1 VLRGGSPEFV
11 KFGTPGVKLTGAW
24 VKKDQQDMA
33 NTSGHSGWVVWDR
46 TWLATVRG
54 STGLPASQCTQF
66 WPRFGLDSALGSI
79 YAMQLTFPG
88 LWIGLDACGAVRLL
102 WHGGAVN
109 HGEAFYAHGGIEQ
122 GNEGFGVSL
131 TTTGSYGGTT
141 LV

>member
-1 VLRGGSPEFV
+1 MGCRRAAF
-11 KFGTPGVKLTGAW
+11 
-24 VKKDQQDMA
+24 
-33 NTSGHSGWVVWDR
+33 
-46 TWLATVRG
+46 
-54 STGLPASQCTQF
+54 TQF

-79 YAMQLTFPG
+79 YAMQPTFPG

-109 HGEAFYAHGGIEQ
+109 HGEAFYVHGGIEQ
-122 GNEGFGVSL
+122 GNEGSGVSL